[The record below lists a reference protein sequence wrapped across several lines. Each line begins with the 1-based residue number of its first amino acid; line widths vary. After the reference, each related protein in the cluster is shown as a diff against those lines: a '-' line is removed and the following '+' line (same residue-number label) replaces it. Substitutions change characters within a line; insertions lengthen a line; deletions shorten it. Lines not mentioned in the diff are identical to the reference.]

1 MKKIFIFSFLFG
13 SHQIFATDTS
23 QKDYF
28 FGSIKS
34 GEDLLMVSILGIL
47 IITSIAICFLAYSL
61 HQKVSAILN
70 PLKETDDDYAKAMEN
85 RTFWQKVAS
94 LKPLS
99 MEKDLEM
106 EHKYDDIAE
115 LDNPTPPWFMY
126 LFYATIVFAV
136 FYLIGFHIIGNGK
149 IMTNEYSEEI
159 SIAEKAREEYMKKF
173 ANAVNEDNVKA
184 LTDAK
189 ALESGAKIYTQNCVA
204 CHGEKG
210 EGKVGPN
217 LTDEFWL
224 HGGAAK
230 NIFHTI
236 TEGVPEKGMISW
248 KKTLNPIQVQQVLS
262 YIVSLQGTNP
272 PNPKEPQGE
281 KYEASGSKPA
291 ADSTANKTTGS
302 ISAK

>member
-1 MKKIFIFSFLFG
+1 MKKIYIFSFLLG
-13 SHQIFATDTS
+13 SHQIFAADTP
-23 QKDYF
+23 QKEYF
-28 FGSIKS
+28 FGGIKT
-34 GEDLLMVSILGIL
+34 GEDLLMVSLLGIL
-47 IITSIAICFLAYSL
+47 IIVCIIICFLAYGL
-61 HQKVSAILN
+61 QQKVNAF
-70 PLKETDDDYAKAMEN
+70 LKPTLQIDEAYEQAMQN
-85 RTFWQKVAS
+85 RTFWQKLAS

-126 LFYATIVFAV
+126 LFYATIIFGVV
-136 FYLIGFHIIGNGK
+136 YLIGFHIIGNGK
-149 IMTNEYSEEI
+149 IMVTEYTEEVT
-159 SIAEKAREEYMKKF
+159 IAEKAREEYMKKF

-184 LTDAK
+184 LGDAK
-189 ALESGAKIYTQNCVA
+189 ALASGAKIYTQNCVA

-224 HGGAAK
+224 HGGSAK

-248 KKTLNPIQVQQVLS
+248 KKSLNPIQVQEVLS
-262 YIVSLQGTNP
+262 YIVSLKGTNP

-281 KYEASGSKPA
+281 KYDPSEASV
-291 ADSTANKTTGS
+291 DSTANKT
-302 ISAK
+302 ISVH

>member
-1 MKKIFIFSFLFG
+1 MKKIFIFSFLLG
-13 SHQIFATDTS
+13 SHQIFAADAP
-23 QKDYF
+23 QKEYF
-28 FGSIKS
+28 FGGIKTA
-34 GEDLLMVSILGIL
+34 EDLLMVSLLGIL
-47 IITSIAICFLAYSL
+47 IITCIVICFLAYSL
-61 HQKVSAILN
+61 QQKVQAFIN
-70 PLKETDDDYAKAMEN
+70 PLKQTDEAYEQAMQN
-85 RTFWQKVAS
+85 RTFWQKLAS

-136 FYLIGFHIIGNGK
+136 VYLIGFHIIGNGK
-149 IMTNEYSEEI
+149 IMVNEYSEEV

-189 ALESGAKIYTQNCVA
+189 AIESGAKLYTQNCVA

-224 HGGAAK
+224 HGGSDK

-262 YIVSLQGTNP
+262 FIVSLKGTNP
-272 PNPKEPQGE
+272 PNPKEPQGD
-281 KYEASGSKPA
+281 KYESSEAST
-291 ADSTANKTTGS
+291 DSTANKTTS
-302 ISAK
+302 AISLK

>member
-1 MKKIFIFSFLFG
+1 MKKIFIFSFLLG
-13 SHQIFATDTS
+13 SHQIFAADAP
-23 QKDYF
+23 QKEYF
-28 FGSIKS
+28 FGGIKTI
-34 GEDLLMVSILGIL
+34 EDLLMVSLLGIL
-47 IITSIAICFLAYSL
+47 IITCIAICFLAYGL
-61 HQKVSAILN
+61 QQKVNAILN
-70 PLKETDDDYAKAMEN
+70 PLKQTDDAYEQAMQN
-85 RTFWQKVAS
+85 RTFWQKIAS

-126 LFYATIVFAV
+126 LFYSTIVFAV
-136 FYLIGFHIIGNGK
+136 FYLIVFHIVGNGK
-149 IMTNEYSEEI
+149 IMTNEYSEEV

-189 ALESGAKIYTQNCVA
+189 AIESGAKIYTQNCVA

-224 HGGAAK
+224 HGGSDK

-248 KKTLNPIQVQQVLS
+248 KKSLNPIQVQQVLS
-262 YIVSLQGTNP
+262 FIVSLKGTNP

-281 KYEASGSKPA
+281 KYESSGAST
-291 ADSTANKTTGS
+291 DSTANKTTS
-302 ISAK
+302 SVSLK

>member
-1 MKKIFIFSFLFG
+1 MKKIFIFSLLLG
-13 SHQIFATDTS
+13 SHQIFAADTP
-23 QKDYF
+23 QKEYF
-28 FGSIKS
+28 FGGVKTI
-34 GEDLLMVSILGIL
+34 EDLLMVSLLGIL
-47 IITSIAICFLAYSL
+47 IITCIAICFLAYSL
-61 HQKVSAILN
+61 QQKVKAILN
-70 PLKETDDDYAKAMEN
+70 PSKQTDDAYEQAMKN
-85 RTFWQKVAS
+85 RTFWQKIAS

-126 LFYATIVFAV
+126 LFYATIVFSV
-136 FYLIGFHIIGNGK
+136 VYLIGFHIIGNGK
-149 IMTNEYSEEI
+149 IMTNEYAEEV
-159 SIAEKAREEYMKKF
+159 SIAEKAREDYMKKF
-173 ANAVNEDNVKA
+173 ANTVNEDNVKA

-189 ALESGAKIYTQNCVA
+189 ALESGAKLYSQNCIA

-224 HGGAAK
+224 HGGSDK
-230 NIFHTI
+230 NIFHTL

-248 KKTLNPIQVQQVLS
+248 KKTLNPIQIQQVMS
-262 YIVSLQGTNP
+262 YIVSLKGTNP

-281 KYEASGSKPA
+281 KYESSEAST
-291 ADSTANKTTGS
+291 DSTANKTTS
-302 ISAK
+302 AISLK